1 MHSEK
6 QLEALGQK
14 LGRKILKSRVR
25 SPATSDQLSATV
37 FALVG
42 ELGAGKTTFLRG
54 FAKGLGIKAHI
65 TSPTFVLARRHPI
78 QRVHSQKAGAKRKSQ
93 KTIGSVL
100 RTLPFRYFWHI
111 DAYRLRNERDLA
123 SINFQEIISNP
134 HIIVA
139 IEWADR
145 VRKAIPRGAVWITFM
160 HHKNGRKVIFLK
172 NKLPISKLQ

>member
-1 MHSEK
+1 MCSEK

-54 FAKGLGIKAHI
+54 FTKGLGIKVRI
-65 TSPTFVLARRHPI
+65 TSPTFVLARRHRIP
-78 QRVHSQKAGAKRKSQ
+78 KPL
-93 KTIGSVL
+93 SVIYH
-100 RTLPFRYFWHI
+100 LPATTFWHI
-111 DAYRLRNERDLA
+111 DAYRLRNKRDLA

-145 VRKAIPRGAVWITFM
+145 VRKAIPRGAVWIIFM

>member
-1 MHSEK
+1 MIKEMLVRSEK

-25 SPATSDQLSATV
+25 ASSTIYKLPTTV

-54 FAKGLGIKAHI
+54 FAKGLGIKARI
-65 TSPTFVLARRHPI
+65 TSPTFILARRYRI
-78 QRVHSQKAGAKRKSQ
+78 SKKFY
-93 KTIGSVL
+93 
-100 RTLPFRYFWHI
+100 TLYPKPYTLYLWHI

-123 SINFQEIISNP
+123 SIDFQEIILNP
-134 HIIVA
+134 HNIVA

-145 VRKAIPRGAVWITFM
+145 VRKAIPLRAVWITFT
-160 HHKNGRKVIFLK
+160 HHKNGRKVFLK
-172 NKLPISKLQ
+172 DKFPISKLQ